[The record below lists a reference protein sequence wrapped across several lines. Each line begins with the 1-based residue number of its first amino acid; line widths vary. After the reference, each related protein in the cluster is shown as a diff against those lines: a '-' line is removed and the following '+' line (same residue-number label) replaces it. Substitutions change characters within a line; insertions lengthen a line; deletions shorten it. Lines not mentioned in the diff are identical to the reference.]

1 MSKKINYEE
10 VDLGRLEKIDDFL
23 PKPEELVSKRG
34 KVKVTMELSKES
46 VDFFK
51 GEAIKY
57 KVPYQMMIRNLLDR
71 YAKKFNSLTN

>member
-1 MSKKINYEE
+1 MSKKIIYEE

-23 PKPEELVSKRG
+23 PKPEELVYKRG

-51 GEAIKY
+51 REAIKH
-57 KVPYQMMIRNLLDR
+57 KVSYQMMIRNLLDR
-71 YAKKFNSLTN
+71 YANKFNGMAN